1 MRLCVRRAGAGGADR
16 ARVTVAAPTGTSTSA
31 PDPVGLRRVL
41 VTLCTT
47 QVTSWGIL
55 YYAFPVLAGTI
66 SRDTGWTT
74 PALTAAFSAGL
85 VVSR

>member
-1 MRLCVRRAGAGGADR
+1 M
-16 ARVTVAAPTGTSTSA
+16 
-31 PDPVGLRRVL
+31 
-41 VTLCTT
+41 CTT

-85 VVSR
+85 VVSVADWTDVARAG